1 LSHDAA
7 LLDALSRRSVTTFSG
22 DVFRATIPGYD
33 PLTASTRGGRWS
45 THDGPSVLYT
55 RLELIV
61 VRSSDGQ
68 RFVFPIRRYEF
79 ADTTITVFWTRAD
92 KTAVSTTYTEFDAAR
107 QRMVQAATEDGP
119 RREHYRC

>member
-1 LSHDAA
+1 MRGRIRDALALVGA
-7 LLDALSRRSVTTFSG
+7 LLVFAVLISGRANALS
-22 DVFRATIPGYD
+22 YD
-33 PLTASTRGGRWS
+33 DIAGKWCTGAGISQFE
-45 THDGPSVLYT
+45 

>member
-1 LSHDAA
+1 MRGRIREALALVGA
-7 LLDALSRRSVTTFSG
+7 LLVFAVLASGRASALSYEDIAGKWCTGAGISQFE
-22 DVFRATIPGYD
+22 
-33 PLTASTRGGRWS
+33 
-45 THDGPSVLYT
+45 
-55 RLELIV
+55 RLELII

-92 KTAVSTTYTEFDAAR
+92 QTAVSTTYTEFDAAR